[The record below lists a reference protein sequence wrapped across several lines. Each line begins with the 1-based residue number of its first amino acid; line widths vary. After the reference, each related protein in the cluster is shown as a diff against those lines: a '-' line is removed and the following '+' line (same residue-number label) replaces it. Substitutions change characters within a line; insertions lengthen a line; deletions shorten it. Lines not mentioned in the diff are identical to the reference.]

1 MKKFLVLALAS
12 TSIAAFAGSA
22 NAAAHA
28 KACDEETMSMVM
40 ESVEGAEGDKKE
52 MAMQEFAMAKEKME
66 AGMAEECSG
75 HLTKAAEMTMKKD
88 G

>member
-1 MKKFLVLALAS
+1 MLKKTLIIALAT
-12 TSIAAFAGSA
+12 TSFAAFAGHA

-40 ESVEGAEGDKKE
+40 KSVEMAEGDKKA
-52 MAMQEFAMAKEKME
+52 MAMEEFSMAKEKME
-66 AGMAEECSG
+66 AGMADECSG
-75 HLTKAAEMTMKKD
+75 HLTKAAEIT